1 MITISLKMTVQTLK
15 KSLLEAYTVPNLNKI
30 SLILLDLYKNQQFS
44 VLKSIAEIIEDSVKI
59 EIDENG
65 KGFSRLMMLYHP
77 DRAGFHRAE
86 IDSLAEAGDLD
97 GLLGYSHILK
107 LERIEEIS
115 KSLDG
120 YEDIDYSPVYE
131 WDVDAE
137 GFRIVNDS
145 SEEEETEKRPSP
157 TEKVNFYEAVKIRI
171 YGGRGIDFPVYY
183 LEDWEEL
190 EINGA
195 NIIDLEGIQYCIH
208 VRNFDLSGN
217 YIYDLSPL
225 SSLKAIEELNLSDN
239 NISILDDLVCLPN
252 LRELNVSNNP
262 LSDVEPLLQLPQ
274 LEFVDLSGTRVES
287 TQVELL
293 REAGVRVVV

>member
-1 MITISLKMTVQTLK
+1 MTVQKLQR
-15 KSLLEAYTVPNLNKI
+15 SLLDAYTVPNLNKI
-30 SLILLDLYKNQQFS
+30 SLVLLDLYKNQQFS
-44 VLKSIAEIIEDSVKI
+44 ILKSIAEIIEDSVKI

-77 DRAGFHRAE
+77 DRAGYHRAE
-86 IDSLAEAGDLD
+86 IERLAVAEDLD

-145 SEEEETEKRPSP
+145 SEEEEGEKGSSP
-157 TEKVNFYEAVKIRI
+157 REKVNFYEAVKIRI

-195 NIIDLEGIQYCIH
+195 NIHDLEGIQYCIH

-225 SSLKAIEELNLSDN
+225 SSLKAIEELNLADN

-252 LRELNVSNNP
+252 LRNLDISNNP
-262 LSDVEPLLQLPQ
+262 VADVEPLLQLPK
-274 LEFVDLSGTRVES
+274 LENVVLTGTCVKAVQIEM
-287 TQVELL
+287 L
-293 REAGVRVVV
+293 REAGVTLVI

>member
-1 MITISLKMTVQTLK
+1 MNIQKLQ

-30 SLILLDLYKNQQFS
+30 SLVLLDLYKNQQYS
-44 VLKSIAEIIEDSVKI
+44 SLKSIAEIIEDSVKI

-77 DRAGFHRAE
+77 DRAGYHRSE
-86 IDSLAEAGDLD
+86 IDRLAGAGDLE

-145 SEEEETEKRPSP
+145 SDEEEGEKRSSGK
-157 TEKVNFYEAVKIRI
+157 EKVNFYEAVKIRI
-171 YGGRGIDFPVYY
+171 YGGRGFDFPVYY

-190 EINGA
+190 EMSEA
-195 NIIDLEGIQYCIH
+195 NIHELEGIQYCIH

-225 SSLKAIEELNLSDN
+225 SSLKAIEELNLSGN

-252 LRELNVSNNP
+252 LRNLDISNNP
-262 LSDVEPLLQLPQ
+262 VADVEPLLQLPK
-274 LEFVDLSGTRVES
+274 LENVILTGTRVKADQIEM
-287 TQVELL
+287 L
-293 REAGVRVVV
+293 REAGVTLII